1 MKFFIN
7 NHSFE
12 TINHFTITELLFFFN
27 LKDYPIAVE
36 LNGVFFDKKNWSGY
50 FIQNF
55 DEIEIVTIVGG
66 G

>member
-12 TINHFTITELLFFFN
+12 TINQFTITELLFFN
-27 LKDYPIAVE
+27 LKDYYCCGIKWC
-36 LNGVFFDKKNWSGY
+36 FFDKKNWSGY